1 MTGAVE
7 GTVESAVTENKLCFM
22 YSSPFIQQKLKILHF
37 YINFADEISSG
48 IALSFIIFSS

>member
-22 YSSPFIQQKLKILHF
+22 YSSPFIQQKLKVLHF